1 MNNIDKIKEKIYSW
15 TNIEKNPPFTEV
27 ELLRIM
33 DEVNQHTLRLE
44 SKDALAILYAMLIYY
59 RLKRNVTDDHL
70 NSSLTELMTET
81 DHPVV
86 EEVQSLKKYLYLNNQ
101 LTDID
106 LSQYYVRETDFDPV
120 KLKKV
125 NALIKQLENI
135 ESLQS
140 YLPKGTSEIK
150 TAASSIFDQVEKL
163 IDIANMISH
172 GLEQKKSIQ
181 EISSYNEEIEK
192 LTRLIQF
199 FYQALPS
206 F

>member
-86 EEVQSLKKYLYLNNQ
+86 EEVQSLKK
-101 LTDID
+101 
-106 LSQYYVRETDFDPV
+106 
-120 KLKKV
+120 
-125 NALIKQLENI
+125 
-135 ESLQS
+135 
-140 YLPKGTSEIK
+140 
-150 TAASSIFDQVEKL
+150 IFVSK
-163 IDIANMISH
+163 
-172 GLEQKKSIQ
+172 
-181 EISSYNEEIEK
+181 
-192 LTRLIQF
+192 
-199 FYQALPS
+199 
-206 F
+206 